1 LAVFGTKWQNYGI
14 SYPLAI
20 ARYPSYSVSYT
31 FIKIYDVSNRGKPF
45 LLKEFQVSG
54 NYFDGRKL
62 DNGFM
67 YLITNQPF
75 SYIARPWFDF
85 GQGKKNVAFSSIFYY
100 PVSYFNP
107 NAVNIISFNLGD
119 PINGHKKVVSIC
131 AESAN
136 LMYMSE
142 KYIYLT

>member
-1 LAVFGTKWQNYGI
+1 
-14 SYPLAI
+14 
-20 ARYPSYSVSYT
+20 
-31 FIKIYDVSNRGKPF
+31 
-45 LLKEFQVSG
+45 
-54 NYFDGRKL
+54 
-62 DNGFM
+62 M

-85 GQGKKNVAFSSIFYY
+85 GQGKKNVLFSSIFYY
-100 PVSYFNP
+100 PVSYVNP

-142 KYIYLT
+142 RYIYLTSYSYEYNQEYTKIRKIFVWGNYIKPFADGKVQGSINNQFSMD